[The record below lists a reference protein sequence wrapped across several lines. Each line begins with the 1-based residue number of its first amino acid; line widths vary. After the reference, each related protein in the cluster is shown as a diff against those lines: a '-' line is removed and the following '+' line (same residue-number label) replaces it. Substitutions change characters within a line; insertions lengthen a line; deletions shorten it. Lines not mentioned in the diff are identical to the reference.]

1 MGSSWRKFGWVVLVG
16 ALLWGVWACTTPP
29 VFPDTSNFFLSFNPV
44 YLDSLPGT
52 GRASQLSGGYDGDN
66 LSRVFTTR
74 AEYDAL
80 PRLWAY
86 QIWAVKRS
94 GGVIISKESTPK
106 FLWDPF
112 RHEAVQPDGLTI
124 EPRKFNFR
132 SDLTQY
138 DELLLTIEPY
148 PDYFVVFETF
158 PNPDTVIELVEADEL
173 ALKVGLAK
181 NEVSLLDEFLTVAS
195 VPDLEFMT
203 ASGLSG
209 GANTVTMRFPVATDF
224 DTAGGSYFLAVYTYG
239 SSTPSYIANAANY
252 GIWFGQFDISNTIF
266 PSLAL
271 PALPSNWVYEGWVI
285 PPGPNPAAPVSTGRF
300 RSPSDADLAD
310 QFAGPSPSFAQAIP
324 GEDFLANPPT
334 AAYTFPMN
342 LVSAVGDTGWAF
354 VTVEPDFLPFAG
366 IDPNDPSADIA
377 AGPFFYRL
385 LQSRLPDSNAV
396 PALNPDFPDSNKFPM
411 SNMHGLFPKF
421 GHSGAPLLE
430 ITLSS
435 Q

>member
-1 MGSSWRKFGWVVLVG
+1 MGSSLRKFGWVVTLG
-16 ALLWGVWACTTPP
+16 ALIWGVWACTTPP
-29 VFPDTSNFFLSFNPV
+29 IFPDTTNYFLSFNPV

-52 GRASQLSGGYDGDN
+52 GRAFQLNGGYDGDN
-66 LSRVFTTR
+66 LARVFTSR

-86 QIWAVKRS
+86 QIWALKRS
-94 GGVIISKESTPK
+94 GGAITEKASTPK

-112 RHEAVQPDGLTI
+112 RHRAVRPDGTGI
-124 EPRKFNFR
+124 EPLKFNFQA
-132 SDLTQY
+132 DITQF
-138 DELLLTIEPY
+138 DELVLTIEPY

-158 PNPDTVIELVEADEL
+158 PNPDTVVELVEADEL
-173 ALKVGLAK
+173 TLKVAK
-181 NEVSLLDEFLTVAS
+181 DEVNLLQNFLIDGS

-203 ASGLSG
+203 ASSLSG
-209 GANTVTMRFPVATDF
+209 GSSSISLRFPAADDF
-224 DTAGGSYFLAVYTYG
+224 DTANGTFFLAVYTYG
-239 SSTPSYIANAANY
+239 SSTPSSVANAANY

-266 PSLAL
+266 PSLHL
-271 PALPSNWVYEGWVI
+271 PALPPNWVYEGWVI

-300 RSPSDADLAD
+300 SDPADADMD
-310 QFAGPSPSFAQAIP
+310 DRFAGPSPSFAQSIP

-334 AAYTFPMN
+334 SAYTFPMN
-342 LVSAVGDTGWAF
+342 LVAAVGDTGWAF
-354 VTVEPDFLPFAG
+354 VTIEPDFLPFAG
-366 IDPNDPSADIA
+366 IDPDDPSSDIA

-385 LQSRLPDSNAV
+385 LQSQLPDSNAV
-396 PALNPDFPDSNKFPM
+396 PALNPNFPDSNTFPM

-421 GHSGAPLLE
+421 GQPGAPLLE